1 MTDLTPDHLR
11 HTFVK
16 PHDCPGLEPCSK
28 HPKWRVVKY
37 PAGWW
42 VQSPSHPSIA
52 LHPTHAEAINHAD
65 REARK

>member
-1 MTDLTPDHLR
+1 MSDH
-11 HTFVK
+11 HN
-16 PHDCPGLEPCSK
+16 CPGLHTCDD

-52 LHPTHAEAINHAD
+52 LHPSHAEAINYAQK
-65 REARK
+65 EAIPASAEWYQQGA

>member
-1 MTDLTPDHLR
+1 MSDH
-11 HTFVK
+11 HN
-16 PHDCPGLEPCSK
+16 CPGLHTCDD

-52 LHPTHAEAINHAD
+52 LHPTHAEAITHAQK
-65 REARK
+65 EATK